1 MKFTKG
7 GLLFTPLHSSSV
19 SNAGS
24 ARRLLRSLP
33 LPLRKIRRRSCPHF
47 QNRKRRPP
55 RKVPEG
61 VPPARKTRLDCCRRR
76 DLRPPR
82 GIPPDPLDSCIISVT
97 KSRVTGTRSGAFC
110 LLVLAYFEILQ
121 SEPFLLGSHVPD
133 VFPHLFS
140 AFLQIL

>member
-1 MKFTKG
+1 MQVQRVACFD
-7 GLLFTPLHSSSV
+7 LSHFHSGKYAEGV
-19 SNAGS
+19 AH
-24 ARRLLRSLP
+24 A
-33 LPLRKIRRRSCPHF
+33 F